1 MQFSRSETTGRWL
14 RVAVVLL
21 ALVAVCAI
29 WSDVAL
35 NLAGI
40 LFGGTVLA
48 FLVLPLARLFEKKL
62 KRPLSAALALA
73 VVGVALILLVALLL
87 PVMIRQFSGV
97 IDLIPEAF
105 SRLRGLAEGLLSRL
119 QERLPD
125 IELPRL
131 NFAGAEKE
139 FGGMAKGA
147 VDYLSGLGD
156 RIYRLTLMIALS
168 YFFIADRERILLRLE
183 LLIPSA
189 QRCMMVRTGIS
200 LSRELRLYLRGQIT
214 IALAV
219 GALAALGMLVI
230 GVPGAPLLGVFVGL
244 FNVIPYFGPIIGG
257 VPAVLTALSVG
268 WQTAALTL
276 AVLFLVQQIDGLV
289 ISPRVMGNITGFSP
303 AIVLLALFVGASL
316 GNVFGMIFA
325 LPALMSIRTLYRVFV
340 QRHENN

>member
-14 RVAVVLL
+14 RVAMVLV
-21 ALVAVCAI
+21 ALVAACAI
-29 WSDVAL
+29 WRDVAL

-40 LFGGTVLA
+40 LFGGAVLA
-48 FLVLPLARLFEKKL
+48 FLLLPLARLFEKKL
-62 KRPLSAALALA
+62 KRPLAAALAL
-73 VVGVALILLVALLL
+73 VLVGMALILLVALLL
-87 PVMIRQFSGV
+87 PIMIRQFSGV

-105 SRLRGLAEGLLSRL
+105 TRLRGLAEGLFSRL

-131 NFAGAEKE
+131 NLARAEKE
-139 FGGMAKGA
+139 FGGVAKGA
-147 VDYLSGLGD
+147 VDYLSGLGGG
-156 RIYRLTLMIALS
+156 IYRLSLMVALS

-189 QRCMMVRTGIS
+189 QRCMMVRTGVS

-219 GALAALGMLVI
+219 GALAALGLLLI

-257 VPAVLTALSVG
+257 IPAVLTALSVG

-276 AVLFLVQQIDGLV
+276 AALFLVQQIDGLV

-303 AIVLLALFVGASL
+303 AVVLLALFVGASL
-316 GNVFGMIFA
+316 GSVFGMLFA